1 MDTRKEMIVIQGVIK
16 TCKVALCEYNR
27 EMYSWNV
34 WYNDGRF
41 SIYRYDEVEKLTNPK
56 VLNPVEYRISRN
68 GKEFFNI
75 EEIYV
80 FNGREEEYWHI
91 CFKKEIQ
98 GDYFRRDLSIDKSIL
113 SQGNEANKFEYM
125 KQIAELS
132 DLRNNRTGDKLLVK
146 KYEKISFISPYVA
159 LSHYLNPANYKIKKG
174 NYTPIFPFGC
184 NNSQYTAVKKA
195 MENQISVIQGPPG
208 TGKTQTILN
217 IIANILM
224 DGKQFRL
231 FLEIIQL
238 LKMYMRN

>member
-80 FNGREEEYWHI
+80 LMVE
-91 CFKKEIQ
+91 K
-98 GDYFRRDLSIDKSIL
+98 
-113 SQGNEANKFEYM
+113 
-125 KQIAELS
+125 
-132 DLRNNRTGDKLLVK
+132 RNIGIFVSKK
-146 KYEKISFISPYVA
+146 KYKAI
-159 LSHYLNPANYKIKKG
+159 
-174 NYTPIFPFGC
+174 IFG
-184 NNSQYTAVKKA
+184 
-195 MENQISVIQGPPG
+195 E
-208 TGKTQTILN
+208 IL
-217 IIANILM
+217 A
-224 DGKQFRL
+224 
-231 FLEIIQL
+231 
-238 LKMYMRN
+238 

>member
-113 SQGNEANKFEYM
+113 SQGNEANKF
-125 KQIAELS
+125 QI
-132 DLRNNRTGDKLLVK
+132 
-146 KYEKISFISPYVA
+146 P
-159 LSHYLNPANYKIKKG
+159 
-174 NYTPIFPFGC
+174 
-184 NNSQYTAVKKA
+184 
-195 MENQISVIQGPPG
+195 
-208 TGKTQTILN
+208 
-217 IIANILM
+217 
-224 DGKQFRL
+224 
-231 FLEIIQL
+231 
-238 LKMYMRN
+238 